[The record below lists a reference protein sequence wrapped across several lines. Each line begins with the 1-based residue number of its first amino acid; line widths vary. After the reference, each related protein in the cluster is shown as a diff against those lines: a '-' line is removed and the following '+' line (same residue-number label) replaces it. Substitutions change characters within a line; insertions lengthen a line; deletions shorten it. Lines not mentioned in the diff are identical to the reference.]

1 MRRTARPSYRL
12 GMTTPTFAERLFD
25 LYTGGL
31 VSLMVDLGDRTGL
44 FAAAAQ
50 GPSTASELAE
60 RAGLRERYVREWLGA
75 VVTAGIMTYDDGV
88 YTLPEAHAECLTG
101 SGAENVAPVS
111 RLVSLLGEQVGGVAT
126 AFREGG
132 GVPYEQ
138 YRPGFTDVMDGMGRN
153 TYDALLVD
161 AFLPLAGD
169 LVPRLTRGIRAVDV
183 GCGTG
188 HCVNLM
194 AAAFPASTFVGYDI
208 ATDAIE
214 RARKEAAA
222 LGLTN
227 ATFEVRDVADLP
239 ADPPFDAA
247 FAFDA
252 IHDQAAPAAVLRGIH
267 DALRPGGT
275 FVMVDVKASSDL
287 AGNVDN
293 PFAPLLYATSTLHCL
308 TVSLASG
315 GAGLGAMWGAEV
327 ARQMLADAGFTAVAV
342 HDAPGDPLD
351 SVYVSRRPSP

>member
-1 MRRTARPSYRL
+1 MTPSEAFAGRL
-12 GMTTPTFAERLFD
+12 LG

-31 VSLMVDLGDRTGL
+31 VSLMIELGDRTGL
-44 FAAAAQ
+44 FAAAAR
-50 GPSTASELAE
+50 GPATASELAE

-75 VVTAGIMTYDDGV
+75 VVTAGIMTYDDGGV
-88 YTLPEAHAECLTG
+88 YTLPTEHAECLTG
-101 SGAENVAPVS
+101 AGAANVAPAS
-111 RLVSLLGEQVGGVAT
+111 RLVSLLAGHVDGVAT

-132 GVPYEQ
+132 GVPYDR
-138 YRPGFTDVMDGMGRN
+138 YRPALTAVMDGLGRN

-169 LVPRLTRGIRAVDV
+169 LVSRLERGIRAVDV
-183 GCGTG
+183 GCGSG

-214 RARKEAAA
+214 GARKEAAA
-222 LGLTN
+222 LGLNN

-275 FVMVDVKASSDL
+275 FVMVDIKASSDL
-287 AGNVDN
+287 GGNVGN
-293 PFAPLLYATSTLHCL
+293 PFAPLLYSMSTLHCL

-315 GAGLGAMWGAEV
+315 GTGLGALWGEEL
-327 ARQMLADAGFTAVAV
+327 ARRMLAEAGFVDASV

-351 SVYVSRRPSP
+351 SVYVSRRPSS